1 MACACT
7 KGMYSACF
15 ALKLVTHCFPTF
27 LSPDGLEGVHVDLL
41 TQSGRHGDTCLMSG
55 LSSGMWCRSPSQGM
69 GFFYVQG
76 LVTIRAYGASEWFI
90 SKVEEDLDAN
100 GKWWFAFMGLARWV
114 GFRLDCLSA
123 GTLLVGSVLAMLLRH
138 KVIAPLGHL
147 MGLALR
153 PLMPLLDIESDIDY
167 TSDF

>member
-1 MACACT
+1 MHVI
-7 KGMYSACF
+7 S
-15 ALKLVTHCFPTF
+15 LVCQRAGDMQLTHMF
-27 LSPDGLEGVHVDLL
+27 EVRLL
-41 TQSGRHGDTCLMSG
+41 TSIQPGLLSQSGRLDGICPMLG
-55 LSSGMWCRSPSQGM
+55 LSFGMQRRNLIQGM
-69 GFFYVQG
+69 GSFYMQG

-138 KVIAPLGHL
+138 KVIALLGRL
-147 MGLALR
+147 TGLALQ
-153 PLMPLLDIESDIDY
+153 PLMPPLDIESD
-167 TSDF
+167 THQPSDF